1 VPGDFRFSI
10 FEFRFSIFGF
20 RFSIFVFRFS
30 IFDFRFSIKVMAQN
44 AITFI
49 QAHPFILAVIKILIV
64 LLVLSG
70 IVAYLVYMER
80 KVLSFMQARLGP
92 MRVGPWG
99 LLQPIADAFKLLLKE
114 DIIPAGADKFV
125 FLLAP
130 TISVAAAFTVF
141 SVIPF
146 AGNFYVSDIN
156 VGLLFILG
164 VSSLG
169 IYGIILGGW
178 SSNSHYPLIGAM
190 RSAAQ
195 LVSYEVAGGMA
206 LVGVLLISNSLS
218 MVEIVNRQQ
227 QMGVWNI
234 FLQPVAF
241 VIYLIASVAEANRNP
256 FDLPEAESEL
266 TAGFHTEYSGFRFA
280 LYFLAEYT
288 NMVVVSCIAVT
299 MFLGGWLRPFVS
311 IRALDFLRFA
321 PIAACLGAAAFVL
334 WLGLKSLVRLERYF
348 FIALALTFVVLAG
361 IVAVPAVLNAI
372 QGIFWF
378 GTKVL
383 AFLYAFIWYRG
394 TFPRFRYDQ
403 LMNVGWHYMIPIA
416 MGNLIVTAIV
426 RYLVGPH
433 LPSAPA
439 PGLGG

>member
-1 VPGDFRFSI
+1 
-10 FEFRFSIFGF
+10 
-20 RFSIFVFRFS
+20 
-30 IFDFRFSIKVMAQN
+30 
-44 AITFI
+44 
-49 QAHPFILAVIKILIV
+49 
-64 LLVLSG
+64 
-70 IVAYLVYMER
+70 
-80 KVLSFMQARLGP
+80 

-141 SVIPF
+141 AAIPF
-146 AGNFYVSDIN
+146 AGNFYISDIN
-156 VGLLFILG
+156 VGLLFILA

-178 SSNSHYPLIGAM
+178 SSNSHYPLLGAM

-195 LVSYEVAGGMA
+195 LVSYEVAAGMA

-227 QMGVWNI
+227 QMHVWNV

-288 NMVVVSCIAVT
+288 NMVVVSCIATT
-299 MFLGGWLRPFVS
+299 MFLGGWLRPFANV
-311 IRALDFLRFA
+311 RALDFLRFA
-321 PIAACLGAAAFVL
+321 PVVASLGSAAFIL
-334 WLGLKSLVRLERYF
+334 WLGLKSLVRRERHF
-348 FIALALTFVVLAG
+348 FIVLAIFCILVAG
-361 IVAVPAVLNAI
+361 ILAIPVVLNAI

-378 GTKVL
+378 TAKVL
-383 AFLYAFIWYRG
+383 GFLYGFIWCRA
-394 TFPRFRYDQ
+394 TFPRYRYDQ
-403 LMNVGWHYMIPIA
+403 LMRVGWHWMIPIGL
-416 MGNLIVTAIV
+416 GNLIVTAVV
-426 RYLVGPH
+426 RYLVSPNA
-433 LPSAPA
+433 PSAPA
-439 PGLGG
+439 AGLGG

>member
-1 VPGDFRFSI
+1 MTPGS
-10 FEFRFSIFGF
+10 GF
-20 RFSIFVFRFS
+20 RVSN
-30 IFDFRFSIKVMAQN
+30 FDFRFSSFDFRISNLEFRVSLKAMVQN
-44 AITFI
+44 TINLI
-49 QAHPFILAVIKILIV
+49 QAHPFILAMIKILIV
-64 LLVLSG
+64 LLVLAG

-99 LLQPIADAFKLLLKE
+99 LLQPVADGIKLLLKE

-130 TISVAAAFTVF
+130 AISVTAAFTVF

-146 AGNFYVSDIN
+146 AGNFYISDIN
-156 VGLLFILG
+156 IGLLFILA

-178 SSNSHYPLIGAM
+178 SSNSHYPLLGAM

-195 LVSYEVAGGMA
+195 LVSYEVAAGMA

-241 VIYLIASVAEANRNP
+241 VIYLIAAVAETNRNP

-299 MFLGGWLRPFVS
+299 MFLGGWLRPFANL
-311 IRALDFLRFA
+311 RALDFLRFT
-321 PIAACLGAAAFVL
+321 PVVACLGAAAFIL
-334 WLGLKSLVRLERYF
+334 WLGSQSLVPLERYF
-348 FIALALTFVVLAG
+348 FIALAVTCVVLAG

-383 AFLYAFIWYRG
+383 VFLYAFIWYRG
-394 TFPRFRYDQ
+394 TFPRYRYDQ
-403 LMNVGWHYMIPIA
+403 LMKVGWHWMIPIGL
-416 MGNLIVTAIV
+416 GNLIVTALV
-426 RYLVGPH
+426 RYFVSPH

-439 PGLGG
+439 AGVGGVSF

>member
-1 VPGDFRFSI
+1 MENTI
-10 FEFRFSIFGF
+10 
-20 RFSIFVFRFS
+20 
-30 IFDFRFSIKVMAQN
+30 N
-44 AITFI
+44 LL
-49 QAHPFILAVIKILIV
+49 QAHPYILALIKILIV

-141 SVIPF
+141 AVVPF
-146 AGNFYVSDIN
+146 AGNFYISDIN
-156 VGLLFILG
+156 IGLLFILG

-178 SSNSHYPLIGAM
+178 SSNSHYPLLGAM

-195 LVSYEVAGGMA
+195 LVSYEVAAGMA

-227 QMGVWNI
+227 QMGVWNV

-288 NMVVVSCIAVT
+288 NMVVVSCIATT
-299 MFLGGWLRPFVS
+299 MFLGGWLRPFPSV
-311 IRALDFLRFA
+311 RALDFLRFA
-321 PIAACLGAAAFVL
+321 PLVASLGAAAFIL
-334 WLGLKSLVRLERYF
+334 WLGLPSRVRLERYF
-348 FIALALTFVVLAG
+348 FIGLAIFCILVAG
-361 IVAVPAVLNAI
+361 ILAIPAVLNAI

-378 GTKVL
+378 TAKVL
-383 AFLYAFIWYRG
+383 LFLYGFIWCRA
-394 TFPRFRYDQ
+394 TFPRYRYDQ
-403 LMNVGWHYMIPIA
+403 LMKVGWHWMIPIGL
-416 MGNLIVTAIV
+416 GNLIVTAVV
-426 RYLVGPH
+426 RYLVSPH
-433 LPSAPA
+433 APSAPA
-439 PGLGG
+439 AGLGG

>member
-1 VPGDFRFSI
+1 M
-10 FEFRFSIFGF
+10 E
-20 RFSIFVFRFS
+20 
-30 IFDFRFSIKVMAQN
+30 AL
-44 AITFI
+44 
-49 QAHPFILAVIKILIV
+49 QAHPLILALIKILIV

-99 LLQPIADAFKLLLKE
+99 LLQPVADGLKLLLKE
-114 DIIPAGADKFV
+114 DIIPAGVDKFV

-130 TISVAAAFTVF
+130 TISVMAAFTVF
-141 SVIPF
+141 AVVPF
-146 AGNFYVSDIN
+146 AGNFFISDIN
-156 VGLLFILG
+156 IGLLFILG

-178 SSNSHYPLIGAM
+178 SSNSHYPLLGAM

-195 LVSYEVAGGMA
+195 LVSYEVAAGMA

-227 QMGVWNI
+227 QMGVWNV

-241 VIYLIASVAEANRNP
+241 VIYVIAGLAETNRNP

-299 MFLGGWLRPFVS
+299 MFLGGWLRPFASV
-311 IRALDFLRFA
+311 RALDFLRFA
-321 PIAACLGAAAFVL
+321 PIASLIGAAAFIL
-334 WLGLKSLVRLERYF
+334 WLGLKSVLPAERYF
-348 FIALALTFVVLAG
+348 FIALALTCILLGGVVA
-361 IVAVPAVLNAI
+361 IPAVLNAI

-378 GTKVL
+378 STKVL

-394 TFPRFRYDQ
+394 TFPRYRYDQ
-403 LMNVGWHYMIPIA
+403 LMTVGWHWMIPISL
-416 MGNLIVTAIV
+416 GNLIVTAV
-426 RYLVGPH
+426 ARYFWGPR
-433 LPSAPA
+433 A
-439 PGLGG
+439 